1 MSKGEYNSNKVLVHP
16 ALACLLV
23 KKYIQE
29 RKNIRNMRDKGYE
42 HELTLND
49 GELYYVVSTT
59 FYINKEDR
67 EYLVEQTID
76 LNEVKSVKSYKL

>member
-1 MSKGEYNSNKVLVHP
+1 MEN
-16 ALACLLV
+16 
-23 KKYIQE
+23 
-29 RKNIRNMRDKGYE
+29 KGYE

-49 GELYYVVSTT
+49 GSLYYVASTT

-76 LNEVKSVKSYKL
+76 LNEVKSVNSYKL